1 MGDRLTQDEVCEAM
15 LRQGEERW
23 RDALIAA
30 RVLAAGGP
38 EIGGLWLTAR
48 AGGVRDLY
56 LRHLS
61 GLMPGPIL
69 RLPPGASAASL
80 SGRLDIAETNRTG
93 RIVWD
98 DVILASS
105 DGATL
110 VIPMAERLDASAAA
124 VIAEVLDT
132 GRRPEIR
139 PSGVGR
145 NDCLKTRLAIIAL
158 DEAVESEEQ
167 IPSILGQRLGLHV
180 NLDGVAWRT
189 VSDLPLKADAC
200 ATDWRA
206 VAIDDGLLGQILTIA
221 TAGGNGSVGVQHR
234 LIKVSRILA
243 ALSGQLRVT
252 EDDALT
258 ALRICLGIR
267 LVHGEPETEPMPDA
281 TTPRAG
287 DEPDGTE
294 CSTPPADAAPPNDEQ
309 PATTGQ
315 LDALQTA
322 IERGTIEGLS
332 LAVSERAARM
342 VGRAG
347 KAGGEA
353 KNARR
358 GRPYAASRNAPYP
371 DARPDLVATLRA
383 AAPWQEIRARLQPGE
398 RDRLLIRK
406 DDFRYQ
412 RRRHLRPSTAIFV
425 VDASGSTALE
435 RLGETK
441 GAIEELLARCYVRR
455 DEVSLIA
462 FRGKSAD
469 LMMPPT
475 RSLTSAKRKLADLP
489 GGGPTPL
496 ASGLEK
502 GLELA
507 LSVRRRGSTPVV
519 VVMTD
524 GSGNIALDGSADRPL
539 AARQTEQIARLFRA
553 HAVTSICIDIA
564 RRPRDAVSQLADQLG
579 ASLHVLRQA
588 NRSRMS
594 DLVHA
599 SMEASR

>member
-15 LRQGEERW
+15 LRQSEERW

-30 RVLAAGGP
+30 RALAAAGP

-61 GLMPGPIL
+61 SLMPGPVP

-80 SGRLDIAETNRTG
+80 SGRLDVAETNRTG

-98 DVILASS
+98 HGILAAV
-105 DGATL
+105 DGGTL

-124 VIAEVLDT
+124 VIAEILDT
-132 GRRPEIR
+132 GRRPELV
-139 PSGVGR
+139 PAGVAQ
-145 NDCLKTRLAIIAL
+145 NDNAKTRLTIIAL
-158 DEAVESEEQ
+158 DEAVECEEQ

-189 VSDLPLKADAC
+189 VSDLPVEADAR

-206 VAIDDGLLGQILTIA
+206 VAIDDALLGQILTIA
-221 TAGGNGSVGVQHR
+221 AAGGNGSVGVQHR
-234 LIKVSRILA
+234 LVKVSRILA
-243 ALSGQLRVT
+243 ALSGRLRVT
-252 EDDALT
+252 EEDALT

-267 LVHGEPETEPMPDA
+267 LVHGEPETEPMPDT
-281 TTPRAG
+281 TTPSVG
-287 DEPDGTE
+287 DEPDEAE
-294 CSTPPADAAPPNDEQ
+294 CSTPPADAAPRDDER
-309 PATTGQ
+309 PATSSQ
-315 LDALQTA
+315 LEALQTA

-342 VGRAG
+342 AGRAG

-383 AAPWQEIRARLQPGE
+383 AAPWQEIRTRLQHGE

-462 FRGKSAD
+462 FRGKGAD

-564 RRPRDAVSQLADQLG
+564 RRPREAVSLLADQLG

-588 NRSRMS
+588 DRSRMS